1 MSIISTIW
9 TFDHIE
15 KQHTVYRGKDSM
27 KKFCESLG
35 EHAKNIIDFEKK
47 KNVTVNKRRTKI
59 TSRCKILLHPWKKN
73 RSLPLYRKI

>member
-35 EHAKNIIDFEKK
+35 EHAKNIIVLKRKK
-47 KNVTVNKRRTKI
+47 M
-59 TSRCKILLHPWKKN
+59 
-73 RSLPLYRKI
+73 LPLTKEELK